1 MRGEIE
7 TTLKTVAK
15 VPKVQNISLASQTL
29 TWKNAR
35 LQIPKAEKHFS
46 FTKVSPLAASSVA
59 LKRSGMTR
67 GLNEKSI
74 QRQQKL
80 SDFFV
85 ALTLDF
91 VTKVFS

>member
-7 TTLKTVAK
+7 PTFKTVAK

-67 GLNEKSI
+67 GLNEKSN

-80 SDFFV
+80 SKFFV
-85 ALTLDF
+85 L
-91 VTKVFS
+91 